1 MWCGVVWCSVESVR
15 VRVREV
21 GWGGEGR
28 GLFVYVGMY
37 KVCISFRGT
46 YAILVYMILFFI
58 FIFFNVVPSPRM
70 VSM

>member
-1 MWCGVVWCSVESVR
+1 MVWCGVESVRVR